1 MLRKIIAALA
11 ISFAAAAGA
20 VALPSAA
27 HAVPTAACTDTGYFD
42 VPKFIL
48 DQYGN
53 VHVAGYYRN
62 SYVGTA
68 SGLLSSFRIW
78 HISYKPSGASTYS
91 YNSAYAAACNSAGEQ
106 TNTIDLT
113 RDEDQKLSSFDL
125 RCGTTNFTNGST
137 TYTYVGSRSNSG
149 DMFRYWGTRYTSV
162 MVIGFGVTAARC
174 E

>member
-1 MLRKIIAALA
+1 MLRKTIAALA
-11 ISFAAAAGA
+11 VSLAAVAGA
-20 VALPSAA
+20 VASPAA
-27 HAVPTAACTDTGYFD
+27 AQAEPTLACTGTGYFE
-42 VPKFIL
+42 VPKIFV

-53 VHVAGYYRN
+53 IHVAGYYRN

-68 SGLLSSFRIW
+68 TGLFASLRIW
-78 HISYKPSGASTYS
+78 HVSFKPSGSSTYS
-91 YNSAYAAACNSAGEQ
+91 YHSAYAAVCNSADEQ

-113 RDEDQKLSSFDL
+113 RDEDDKLTSFDL

-149 DMFRYWGTRYTSV
+149 DTFRYWGTRYTGGTL
-162 MVIGFGVTAARC
+162 IGFGVTAARC